1 MLNVLFGVAYELET
15 PFFPQLAAPNSAPK
29 TASFDL
35 ARSAQSRRSLNVS
48 LLDGTRK
55 QRPCCPPS
63 LLATASEF
71 LLALDL
77 IGCAR
82 LIGRA
87 EKLLDR
93 RIQFGRPNG
102 F

>member
-48 LLDGTRK
+48 PLGWQTKAAPAL
-55 QRPCCPPS
+55 PS
-63 LLATASEF
+63 WS
-71 LLALDL
+71 
-77 IGCAR
+77 
-82 LIGRA
+82 GRMSRTWPIPA
-87 EKLLDR
+87 
-93 RIQFGRPNG
+93 RPNG
-102 F
+102 PLSSVSVSGFGIRINC